1 MKFFK
6 YIKIFFLAFAFVLV
20 TTNCEKDDICDPA
33 TETTPML
40 TIEFYDAV
48 ETTILKNVQNLTVQE
63 IDSNERLN
71 FNKDLLGTPQYTI
84 TANKISIP
92 LKTLEL
98 QTTYRLIFNANNN
111 DIKNE
116 DIVQFNYQTQN
127 IYLNRA
133 CGFKTIYQN
142 LTQPIVSN
150 PNNDNLFWINQMQ
163 VTNNQ
168 INSSK
173 DVHVKIYF

>member
-1 MKFFK
+1 MKFLKPF
-6 YIKIFFLAFAFVLV
+6 KIFFFFIALV
-20 TTNCEKDDICDPA
+20 WLTTNCEKDDICDPA

-63 IDSNERLN
+63 INSEERLN
-71 FNKDLLGTPQYTI
+71 FNSDLLGTPQYTI
-84 TANKISIP
+84 TTNKISIP
-92 LKTLEL
+92 LKSLEL
-98 QTTYRLIFNANNN
+98 QTTYRLIFNANNE

-116 DIVQFNYQTQN
+116 DIVQFNYQKQD

-133 CGFKTIYQN
+133 CGFKTVYQN
-142 LTQPIVSN
+142 LTQPVVTN
-150 PNNDNLFWINQMQ
+150 PNNDNLFWINQIQ